1 MAVYDGV
8 VEAFALR
15 LASNNTRE
23 EEFLGKTR
31 ITTAIA
37 KSIAKSLAKNTTL
50 KRFGLYNN
58 NLSVDGICAIVTA
71 LGDNSTIEEFHLW
84 RNSTGHRGA
93 MALAETLKRNT
104 TLRVVTL
111 SCNDILVKGSRAI
124 AQALEKNTTLV
135 EIGLGGNEIDFKSF
149 ARSLKTNTSLRAIN
163 LSGNVFAGIGS
174 SKVAKAFGTD
184 EESEQPA
191 YSNIGTDG
199 ARALL
204 SALRVNTTV
213 TNPLLVPRTPPH
225 AGSLVCKTLDPW
237 IMGPE
242 RCILCTQS
250 LAPPSSA
257 KCDQPPGL
265 REYTT
270 PLAGHFPL
278 HILHRP
284 GRRHH
289 LQGAA
294 RQHDAHAP
302 ARKVHRCRDDCSSGA
317 GTS

>member
-93 MALAETLKRNT
+93 MALADTLKRNT

-213 TNPLLVPRTPPH
+213 TNHLPVPRIPPH
-225 AGSLVCKTLDPW
+225 AKSLVCKPWTLGSW
-237 IMGPE
+237 A
-242 RCILCTQS
+242 LNVAS
-250 LAPPSSA
+250 FAPNHS
-257 KCDQPPGL
+257 GL
-265 REYTT
+265 LLLPNATS
-270 PLAGHFPL
+270 H
-278 HILHRP
+278 
-284 GRRHH
+284 
-289 LQGAA
+289 
-294 RQHDAHAP
+294 P
-302 ARKVHRCRDDCSSGA
+302 A
-317 GTS
+317 